1 MCEYCYRKIALCTS
15 NCNDDPKKKESWKGM
30 EIRVSGKIWK
40 WQKSKTGIKLFW
52 DEIPFKINGKKNLSS
67 WESNLFK
74 ECKTNKRIFYLRKEN
89 KHMLLLFLKEKLTS
103 LQWEFVFRICKH
115 RRIFLLLLTL
125 LTVNIIRGAV
135 NKLCL
140 EFICRFCFQ
149 PPI

>member
-52 DEIPFKINGKKNLSS
+52 DEIPFKINVKKKTFLVGNQIYLRNVRPTRGYFIWEKKINICYFFFWKRSSHLFSENLSLGYVNT
-67 WESNLFK
+67 E
-74 ECKTNKRIFYLRKEN
+74 
-89 KHMLLLFLKEKLTS
+89 
-103 LQWEFVFRICKH
+103 EFFCSCY
-115 RRIFLLLLTL
+115 
-125 LTVNIIRGAV
+125 TVNIIRGAV

>member
-52 DEIPFKINGKKNLSS
+52 DEIPFKINVKKKTFLVGNQIYLRNVRPTRGYFIWKKKINICYFFWKRSSHLFSENLSLGYVNT
-67 WESNLFK
+67 E
-74 ECKTNKRIFYLRKEN
+74 
-89 KHMLLLFLKEKLTS
+89 
-103 LQWEFVFRICKH
+103 EFFCSCY
-115 RRIFLLLLTL
+115 
-125 LTVNIIRGAV
+125 TVNIIRGAV